1 MTSPKLSFQELLA
14 AKKAALSATTPPASG
29 IVATALDG
37 QMEQQAPANDFMA
50 KIRAAKEAAATP
62 PSTPPATPKEAPAQE
77 ADPIP
82 KAMPKIEISSKVV
95 EMSNRVVAAESAISE
110 IEESST
116 TAEIKERI
124 ERLTTLDGFDLK
136 QAMDGLKA
144 LILANPSACSLLLPE
159 DVGEMVT
166 ALRRM
171 TGNAKA
177 ELMAA
182 PKRGGRKA
190 AAPAKTLAPDDL
202 DALLTDL
209 L

>member
-1 MTSPKLSFQELLA
+1 MSFQDKLA
-14 AKKAALSATTPPASG
+14 AKLAAIKAASPAPPASG
-29 IVATALDG
+29 IVATALDD
-37 QMEQQAPANDFMA
+37 QPEPPAPPANDFLA
-50 KIRAAKEAAATP
+50 KLRAAKEAAPTP
-62 PSTPPATPKEAPAQE
+62 DPTP
-77 ADPIP
+77 DPIP
-82 KAMPKIEISSKVV
+82 KAMPKIEISSRAV
-95 EMSNRVVAAESAISE
+95 ELSNRVVAAEKAISE
-110 IEESST
+110 IEESAT

-124 ERLTTLDGFDLK
+124 ERLTTLEDFDLK

-177 ELMAA
+177 EIMAA

-190 AAPAKTLAPDDL
+190 STTTTLAPEAL
-202 DALLTDL
+202 DALLEDL

>member
-14 AKKAALSATTPPASG
+14 AKKAALSATTPPSPIPPASG

-62 PSTPPATPKEAPAQE
+62 KIEAPAQE

-190 AAPAKTLAPDDL
+190 AAPVKTLAPDDL

>member
-1 MTSPKLSFQELLA
+1 MSFQDKLA
-14 AKKAALSATTPPASG
+14 AKLAAIKAASPAPSG
-29 IVATALDG
+29 IVDTILDD
-37 QMEQQAPANDFMA
+37 QPEPPAPPANDFLA
-50 KIRAAKEAAATP
+50 KLRAAKEATTSIQAPAPTPVAAP
-62 PSTPPATPKEAPAQE
+62 VATPKEAPT
-77 ADPIP
+77 PTP
-82 KAMPKIEISSKVV
+82 TPTPLPKIEISSRAV
-95 EMSNRVVAAESAISE
+95 ELSNRVVAAEKAISE
-110 IEESST
+110 IEESAT

-124 ERLTTLDGFDLK
+124 ERLTTLEDFDLK

-159 DVGEMVT
+159 DVGDMVV

-177 ELMAA
+177 EIMAA

-190 AAPAKTLAPDDL
+190 STTTTLAPEAL
-202 DALLTDL
+202 DALLEDL

>member
-1 MTSPKLSFQELLA
+1 MSFQDKLA
-14 AKKAALSATTPPASG
+14 AKLAAIKAASPAPPASG
-29 IVATALDG
+29 IVATAP
-37 QMEQQAPANDFMA
+37 PANDFLA
-50 KIRAAKEAAATP
+50 KLRAAKEAAPSPDPTP
-62 PSTPPATPKEAPAQE
+62 
-77 ADPIP
+77 DPIP
-82 KAMPKIEISSKVV
+82 KAMPKIEISSRAV
-95 EMSNRVVAAESAISE
+95 ELSNRVVAAEKAISE
-110 IEESST
+110 IEESAT

-124 ERLTTLDGFDLK
+124 ERLTTLKDFDLK

-177 ELMAA
+177 EIMAA

-190 AAPAKTLAPDDL
+190 STTTTLAPEAL
-202 DALLTDL
+202 DALLEDL

>member
-1 MTSPKLSFQELLA
+1 MTSPKPSFQELLA
-14 AKKAALSATTPPASG
+14 AKKAALSATTPAPAPSPSP
-29 IVATALDG
+29 IEATEPAP
-37 QMEQQAPANDFMA
+37 PANDFMA
-50 KIRAAKEAAATP
+50 KIRAAKEAV
-62 PSTPPATPKEAPAQE
+62 TPKIEATTIPTQV

-82 KAMPKIEISSKVV
+82 KAMPKIEISSRVV
-95 EMSNRVVAAESAISE
+95 EMSNRVVAAEAAISE

-159 DVGEMVT
+159 DVGDMVT

-171 TGNAKA
+171 TGNTKA

-202 DALLTDL
+202 DALS
-209 L
+209 

>member
-14 AKKAALSATTPPASG
+14 AKKAALSDPPASG
-29 IVATALDG
+29 LVATALDD
-37 QMEQQAPANDFMA
+37 QPEPPAPAPNNDFLA
-50 KIRAAKEAAATP
+50 KLRAAKEAATTP
-62 PSTPPATPKEAPAQE
+62 APPKEAPAQE

-82 KAMPKIEISSKVV
+82 KAMPKIEISSRVV
-95 EMSNRVVAAESAISE
+95 EMSNRVVAAEAAISE

-159 DVGEMVT
+159 DVGDMVT

-171 TGNAKA
+171 TGNTKA

-190 AAPAKTLAPDDL
+190 APAKTLNPDDL